1 MKVHPLKINYNSQ
14 QQYFNENWPSIPKS
28 ILADTQN
35 IKKRLSDKIIIF
47 IDNAFE
53 DYQDMDNIIVMKNA
67 SIVDHGNHDYLI
79 KNCETYKSL
88 INYSGGKSCTET

>member
-1 MKVHPLKINYNSQ
+1 MAHDCEIYIFDNSFSQIESASKKIIK
-14 QQYFNENWPSIPKS
+14 E
-28 ILADTQN
+28 N

-67 SIVDHGNHDYLI
+67 SVVDYGNHDYLI

-88 INYSGGKSCTET
+88 INYSGGK

>member
-1 MKVHPLKINYNSQ
+1 MIVKY
-14 QQYFNENWPSIPKS
+14 
-28 ILADTQN
+28 ILEN

-88 INYSGGKSCTET
+88 INYSGGK